1 MQAPAVYDRG
11 VPFRPFADQNC
22 SIAEAAAIFGDR
34 WTLLVLRE
42 LLLGRRRFSEIQRN
56 TGAAPN
62 ILSDRLRVLVEQ
74 GLLVRRRHRER
85 PETHEYVLT
94 PSGRD
99 VGPVL
104 AAILAWG
111 DRHATPP
118 DGPPRVFVHAGCGHD
133 AHPELR
139 CSHCGEAIGRGDL
152 RLRPGPGADARQRA
166 EPLLPAS

>member
-1 MQAPAVYDRG
+1 M
-11 VPFRPFADQNC
+11 PFRPFTDQNC
-22 SIAEAAAIFGDR
+22 SIAGAAAILGDR

-62 ILSDRLRVLVEQ
+62 ILSDRLRLLVDH
-74 GLLVRRRHRER
+74 GLLVKRRYRER
-85 PETHEYVLT
+85 PESHEYVLT
-94 PSGRD
+94 ASGRD

-133 AHPELR
+133 AHPMLR
-139 CSHCGEAIGRGDL
+139 CAHCGEAIGPGDL
-152 RLRPGPGADARQRA
+152 RVRPGPGADAAQRA
-166 EPLLPAS
+166 EALLPVA